1 MTETNRTPLAVFERH
16 ESNVRSYCR
25 DFPVVFERAVGH
37 HLWDTSGRRYV
48 DLLCGAGSLN
58 YGHNPPAIVER
69 VTAYLAAGGPVQSL
83 DLHTTAKADFLE
95 RFSGLVLEPRGLGDF
110 VVQFPGPAGT
120 LAVEAAL
127 KLARKVTGR
136 TDVIAFTGGFHGAS
150 LGALAAT
157 TSPLLR
163 GAAGVPLTDVTI
175 LPYGDAADRSG
186 TDPVAALE
194 AALGPDSRTGPPAAI
209 LLETDQGAGG
219 HHTAPRPW
227 LVRIRELADAT
238 GTLVI
243 VDDIQAG
250 CGRTGTFFSF
260 EDTPEL
266 GPDLVCLSKS
276 LSGMGLPMAA
286 LLIRPETDRWAPG
299 EHNGTFR
306 GHNLAFVAGSAAL
319 DHWTDPHFSAHA
331 AELATAIRTSL
342 ASITDALPA
351 GFAEAVGKGA
361 MSGLRFTDA
370 EPADRVR
377 QALFRAGVLA
387 ETSGLG
393 HVLKLLPPLT
403 MSLTDWKGVADILSD
418 TVLTTV
424 LGDPATRPTGP
435 GGNMS
440 RSRAGTGVGPWGR
453 PGSCGSWT
461 LATPR

>member
-1 MTETNRTPLAVFERH
+1 MTEPGRTPLAVFERH

-25 DFPVVFERAVGH
+25 DFPVVFERAAGH

-58 YGHNPPAIVER
+58 YGHNPPGIVER
-69 VTAYLAAGGPVQSL
+69 VTAYLRAGGPVQSL

-95 RFSGLVLEPRGLGDF
+95 RFSGLVLEPRGLGDH

-136 TDVIAFTGGFHGAS
+136 TEVIAFTGGFHGAS

-163 GAAGVPLTDVTI
+163 GAAGVPLTDVTT
-175 LPYGDAADRSG
+175 LPYGDAVDADPFAS
-186 TDPVAALE
+186 LE
-194 AALGPDSRTGPPAAI
+194 RTLGPGASTPPPAAV
-209 LLETDQGAGG
+209 LLETVQGEGG
-219 HHTAPRPW
+219 LHTAPRAW
-227 LVRIRELADAT
+227 LARIRELADAT
-238 GTLVI
+238 GTLIV

-260 EDTPEL
+260 EDAPEL
-266 GPDLVCLSKS
+266 RPDLVCLSKS

-286 LLIRPETDRWAPG
+286 LLIRRGIDGWAPG

-319 DHWTDPHFSAHA
+319 DYWTDPHFTAHA
-331 AELATAIRTSL
+331 AELTDAIRTSL
-342 ASITDALPA
+342 ATITDVLPA
-351 GFAEAVGKGA
+351 GAAEVVGKGA
-361 MSGLRFTDA
+361 MSGLRFPAPGTA
-370 EPADRVR
+370 ERIR
-377 QALFRAGVLA
+377 GALFRAGVVA
-387 ETSGLG
+387 ETSGSG

-403 MSLTDWKGVADILSD
+403 ISVTEWKEVAG
-418 TVLTTV
+418 T
-424 LGDPATRPTGP
+424 LGDTIQVFAT
-435 GGNMS
+435 
-440 RSRAGTGVGPWGR
+440 A
-453 PGSCGSWT
+453 
-461 LATPR
+461 

>member
-1 MTETNRTPLAVFERH
+1 MTETERTPLAVFERH

-25 DFPVVFERAVGH
+25 HFPVVFERAAGH

-69 VTAYLAAGGPVQSL
+69 VTAYLASGGPVQSL
-83 DLHTTAKADFLE
+83 DLHTTAKAEFLE
-95 RFSGLVLEPRGLGDF
+95 RFTGLVLEPRGLGDF

-136 TDVIAFTGGFHGAS
+136 TEVMAFTGGFHGAS

-175 LPYGDAADRSG
+175 LPYGDAASPDG
-186 TDPVAALE
+186 TDPVTALE
-194 AALGPDSRTGPPAAI
+194 RAFAPRAEAAPPAAV
-209 LLETDQGAGG
+209 LLETVQGEGG
-219 HHTAPRPW
+219 LHTAPRAW
-227 LVRIRELADAT
+227 LARLRELADAA
-238 GTLVI
+238 GAPVI

-250 CGRTGTFFSF
+250 CGRTGSFFSF

-266 GPDLVCLSKS
+266 RPDLVCLSKS

-286 LLIRPETDRWAPG
+286 LLIRRELDQWAPG

-319 DHWTDPHFSAHA
+319 DHWRDPHFTEHA
-331 AELATAIRTSL
+331 EELAAAIPTSL
-342 ASITDALPA
+342 ASVTDVLPT
-351 GFAEAVGKGA
+351 GVAEVAGKGA
-361 MSGLRFTDA
+361 MSGLRFADA
-370 EPADRVR
+370 KVADGVQR
-377 QALFRAGVLA
+377 ALFRAGIVA
-387 ETSGLG
+387 ETSGQG

-403 MSLTDWKGVADILSD
+403 MSLTEWKEVAD
-418 TVLTTV
+418 V
-424 LGDPATRPTGP
+424 LGDAVL
-435 GGNMS
+435 
-440 RSRAGTGVGPWGR
+440 RA
-453 PGSCGSWT
+453 
-461 LATPR
+461 APRVPPSASQLSAVV

>member
-1 MTETNRTPLAVFERH
+1 MTETDRTPLDVFERH

-25 DFPVVFERAVGH
+25 DFPVVFERAAGH

-69 VTAYLAAGGPVQSL
+69 VTSYLTAGGPVQSL

-95 RFSGLVLEPRGLGDF
+95 RFTSLVLQPRGLGDH

-136 TDVIAFTGGFHGAS
+136 TEVIAFTGGFHGAS

-163 GAAGVPLTDVTI
+163 GGAGVPLTDVTI
-175 LPYGDAADRSG
+175 LPYGDA
-186 TDPVAALE
+186 TEPDPFVALE
-194 AALGPDSRTGPPAAI
+194 HALGPDAATPPPAAI
-209 LLETDQGAGG
+209 LLETVQGEGG
-219 HHTAPRPW
+219 LHTAPRAW
-227 LVRIRELADAT
+227 LARIRELADAT

-260 EDTPEL
+260 EDAPEL
-266 GPDLVCLSKS
+266 RPDLVCLSKS

-286 LLIRPETDRWAPG
+286 LLIRREIDQWAPG

-319 DHWTDPHFSAHA
+319 DHWTDPHFTHHA
-331 AELATAIRTSL
+331 AELAVAIRTSL
-342 ASITDALPA
+342 TSITDALPA
-351 GFAEAVGKGA
+351 GAVEVVGKGA
-361 MSGLRFTDA
+361 MSGLRFPAPETA
-370 EPADRVR
+370 ERVR
-377 QALFRAGVLA
+377 EALFHADVVA
-387 ETSGLG
+387 ETSGSG
-393 HVLKLLPPLT
+393 RVLKLLPPLT
-403 MSLTDWKGVADILSD
+403 IPLTDWKEVADILGD
-418 TVLTTV
+418 TVQVFATV
-424 LGDPATRPTGP
+424 
-435 GGNMS
+435 
-440 RSRAGTGVGPWGR
+440 
-453 PGSCGSWT
+453 
-461 LATPR
+461 

>member
-1 MTETNRTPLAVFERH
+1 MTETDRTPFAVFERH

-25 DFPVVFERAVGH
+25 DFPVVFERAAGH

-58 YGHNPPAIVER
+58 YGHNPPRIVER
-69 VTAYLAAGGPVQSL
+69 VTAYLTAGGPVQSL

-95 RFSGLVLEPRGLGDF
+95 RFTGLILQPRGLGDH

-136 TDVIAFTGGFHGAS
+136 TEVIAFTGGFHGTS

-175 LPYGDAADRSG
+175 LPYGDVAEP
-186 TDPVAALE
+186 DPFAALE
-194 AALGPDSRTGPPAAI
+194 HALGPGAATPPPAAV
-209 LLETDQGAGG
+209 LLETVQGEGG
-219 HHTAPRPW
+219 LHTAPRAW
-227 LVRIRELADAT
+227 LARIRELADAT

-260 EDTPEL
+260 EDAPEL
-266 GPDLVCLSKS
+266 RPDLVCLSKS

-286 LLIRPETDRWAPG
+286 LLIRREIDRWAPG

-319 DHWTDPHFSAHA
+319 DHWTDPHFTDHA
-331 AELATAIRTSL
+331 AELTAAIRTSL
-342 ASITDALPA
+342 ASIVDALPA
-351 GFAEAVGKGA
+351 GAAEVVGKGA
-361 MSGLRFTDA
+361 MSGLRFPAPGT
-370 EPADRVR
+370 ADRIR
-377 QALFRAGVLA
+377 GALFRAGVVA
-387 ETSGLG
+387 ETSGAG

-403 MSLTDWKGVADILSD
+403 ISLTEWKEVADTVGD
-418 TVLTTV
+418 TVQV
-424 LGDPATRPTGP
+424 
-435 GGNMS
+435 
-440 RSRAGTGVGPWGR
+440 
-453 PGSCGSWT
+453 
-461 LATPR
+461 LATT

>member
-1 MTETNRTPLAVFERH
+1 MTETDRTPLAVFERH

-25 DFPVVFERAVGH
+25 DFPVVFERAAGH

-58 YGHNPPAIVER
+58 YGHNPPEIVER
-69 VTAYLAAGGPVQSL
+69 VTAYLTAGGPVQSL

-95 RFSGLVLEPRGLGDF
+95 RFTSLVLQPRGLGDH

-136 TDVIAFTGGFHGAS
+136 TEVIAFTGGFHGAS

-175 LPYGDAADRSG
+175 LPYGDAAEP
-186 TDPVAALE
+186 DPFAALE
-194 AALGPDSRTGPPAAI
+194 DALGPEATTLPPAAI
-209 LLETDQGAGG
+209 LLETVQGEGG
-219 HHTAPRPW
+219 LHAAPRAW
-227 LVRIRELADAT
+227 LARIRELADAT
-238 GTLVI
+238 GALVV

-260 EDTPEL
+260 EDAPEL
-266 GPDLVCLSKS
+266 RPDLVCLSKS

-286 LLIRPETDRWAPG
+286 LLIRPDLDHWAPG

-319 DHWTDPHFSAHA
+319 DHWTDPHFTHHTT
-331 AELATAIRTSL
+331 ELAAAIRPSL
-342 ASITDALPA
+342 TSITEALPA
-351 GFAEAVGKGA
+351 GAAQVVGKGA
-361 MSGLRFTDA
+361 MSGLRFATSAAA
-370 EPADRVR
+370 EHAR
-377 QALFRAGVLA
+377 QALFRAGVIA

-403 MSLTDWKGVADILSD
+403 MSLTEWKEVADVVGDSILTSASE
-418 TVLTTV
+418 V
-424 LGDPATRPTGP
+424 
-435 GGNMS
+435 
-440 RSRAGTGVGPWGR
+440 GR
-453 PGSCGSWT
+453 P
-461 LATPR
+461 A

>member
-1 MTETNRTPLAVFERH
+1 MTETDRTPLTVFERH

-25 DFPVVFERAVGH
+25 DFPVVFERAAGH

-58 YGHNPPAIVER
+58 YGHNPPEIVER
-69 VTAYLAAGGPVQSL
+69 VMAYLTAGGPVQSL

-95 RFSGLVLEPRGLGDF
+95 RFTTLILQPRGLGDH

-127 KLARKVTGR
+127 KLARRVTGR
-136 TDVIAFTGGFHGAS
+136 TQVIAFTGGFHGAS

-175 LPYGDAADRSG
+175 LPYGDA
-186 TDPVAALE
+186 TEPDPFAALE
-194 AALGPDSRTGPPAAI
+194 HALGPGAVTPPPAAI
-209 LLETDQGAGG
+209 LLETVQGEGG
-219 HHTAPRPW
+219 LHTAPRAW
-227 LVRIRELADAT
+227 LARIRELADAT

-260 EDTPEL
+260 EDAPEL
-266 GPDLVCLSKS
+266 RPDLVCLSKS

-286 LLIRPETDRWAPG
+286 LLIRREIDRWAPG

-319 DHWTDPHFSAHA
+319 DHWTDPHFTHHA
-331 AELATAIRTSL
+331 GELAAAIRTSL
-342 ASITDALPA
+342 VGIVDALPA
-351 GFAEAVGKGA
+351 GAAEVVGKGA
-361 MSGLRFTDA
+361 MSGLRFPAAGTA
-370 EPADRVR
+370 ERTR
-377 QALFRAGVLA
+377 EALFRAGVVA
-387 ETSGLG
+387 ETSGSG

-403 MSLTDWKGVADILSD
+403 MSLTEWKEVAD
-418 TVLTTV
+418 TV
-424 LGDPATRPTGP
+424 GDAVQ
-435 GGNMS
+435 
-440 RSRAGTGVGPWGR
+440 A
-453 PGSCGSWT
+453 
-461 LATPR
+461 LATA

>member
-1 MTETNRTPLAVFERH
+1 MTETDRTPLAVFERH

-25 DFPVVFERAVGH
+25 DFPVVFERAAGH

-58 YGHNPPAIVER
+58 YGHNPPGIVER
-69 VTAYLAAGGPVQSL
+69 VTAYLTAGGPVQSL

-95 RFSGLVLEPRGLGDF
+95 RFTSLVLEPRGLGGY
-110 VVQFPGPAGT
+110 VMQFPGPAGT

-136 TDVIAFTGGFHGAS
+136 TEVIAFTGGFHGAS

-175 LPYGDAADRSG
+175 LPYGDTAEP
-186 TDPVAALE
+186 DPFAALE
-194 AALGPDSRTGPPAAI
+194 HALGPSAATPRPAAI
-209 LLETDQGAGG
+209 LLETVQGEGG
-219 HHTAPRPW
+219 LHTAPRAW
-227 LVRIRELADAT
+227 LARIRELADTT

-260 EDTPEL
+260 EDAPEL
-266 GPDLVCLSKS
+266 RPDLVCLSKS

-286 LLIRPETDRWAPG
+286 LLIRREIDRWAPG

-306 GHNLAFVAGSAAL
+306 GLGLAFVAGSAAL
-319 DHWTDPHFSAHA
+319 DHWTDPNFTDHTADLTA
-331 AELATAIRTSL
+331 AIRTSL

-351 GFAEAVGKGA
+351 GAAEVVGKGA
-361 MSGLRFTDA
+361 MSGLRFPDPGTA
-370 EPADRVR
+370 ERIR
-377 QALFRAGVLA
+377 EALFRTGIVA
-387 ETSGLG
+387 ETSGSG

-403 MSLTDWKGVADILSD
+403 IPLTEWKEVGDTLGD
-418 TVLTTV
+418 TVH
-424 LGDPATRPTGP
+424 A
-435 GGNMS
+435 
-440 RSRAGTGVGPWGR
+440 
-453 PGSCGSWT
+453 
-461 LATPR
+461 LATA

>member
-1 MTETNRTPLAVFERH
+1 MTETDRAPLAVFERH

-25 DFPVVFERAVGH
+25 DFPVVFERAAGH

-69 VTAYLAAGGPVQSL
+69 VISYLAAGGPVQSL
-83 DLHTTAKADFLE
+83 DLHTAAKADFLE
-95 RFSGLVLEPRGLGDF
+95 RFTSLILEPRGLGDH

-136 TDVIAFTGGFHGAS
+136 TEVIAFTGGFHGAS

-163 GAAGVPLTDVTI
+163 GGAGVPLTDVTI
-175 LPYGDAADRSG
+175 LPYGDAADP
-186 TDPVAALE
+186 DPFAALE
-194 AALGPDSRTGPPAAI
+194 HALGPGAATPRPAAI
-209 LLETDQGAGG
+209 LLETVQGEGG
-219 HHTAPRPW
+219 LHTAPRAW
-227 LVRIRELADAT
+227 LARIRELADAT
-238 GTLVI
+238 GALVI

-260 EDTPEL
+260 EDAPEL
-266 GPDLVCLSKS
+266 RPDLVCLSKS

-286 LLIRPETDRWAPG
+286 LLIRREIDRWAPG

-319 DHWTDPHFSAHA
+319 DHWTDPHFTHHA
-331 AELATAIRTSL
+331 AELAAAVRTSL
-342 ASITDALPA
+342 TSITDALPA
-351 GFAEAVGKGA
+351 GAVEVVGKGA
-361 MSGLRFTDA
+361 MSGLRFPAA
-370 EPADRVR
+370 ETAERTR
-377 QALFRAGVLA
+377 EGLFRAGVVA
-387 ETSGLG
+387 ETSGSG

-403 MSLTDWKGVADILSD
+403 VSLTEWKEVAD
-418 TVLTTV
+418 T
-424 LGDPATRPTGP
+424 LGDSVRASAT
-435 GGNMS
+435 
-440 RSRAGTGVGPWGR
+440 A
-453 PGSCGSWT
+453 
-461 LATPR
+461 

>member
-1 MTETNRTPLAVFERH
+1 MTETDRTPLTVFERH

-25 DFPVVFERAVGH
+25 DFPVVFERAAGH
-37 HLWDTSGRRYV
+37 HLWDSTGRRYV

-69 VTAYLAAGGPVQSL
+69 VMDYLAAGGPVQSL
-83 DLHTTAKADFLE
+83 DLHTAAKADFLE
-95 RFSGLVLEPRGLGDF
+95 RLTSLVLDPRGLGDF

-157 TSPLLR
+157 ASPLLR
-163 GAAGVPLTDVTI
+163 GAAGVPLADVTV
-175 LPYGDAADRSG
+175 LPYGDAAGPDGS
-186 TDPVAALE
+186 DPVTALE
-194 AALGPDSRTGPPAAI
+194 HALGPDVRAAPPAAI
-209 LLETDQGAGG
+209 LLETVQGEGG
-219 HHTAPRPW
+219 LHTAPRPW
-227 LVRIRELADAT
+227 LARIRELADTT
-238 GTLVI
+238 GALVI

-260 EDTPEL
+260 EDAPEL
-266 GPDLVCLSKS
+266 RPDLVCLSKS

-286 LLIRPETDRWAPG
+286 LLIRREIDQWAPG

-319 DHWTDPHFSAHA
+319 DHWTDPHFTDHT
-331 AELATAIRTSL
+331 AELAAAIRTSL
-342 ASITDALPA
+342 TSITDALPT
-351 GFAEAVGKGA
+351 GVAEVVGKGA
-361 MSGLRFTDA
+361 MSGLGFTRA
-370 EPADRVR
+370 ETAEGVR
-377 QALFRAGVLA
+377 RALFHAGVVA
-387 ETSGLG
+387 ETSGQG

-403 MSLTDWKGVADILSD
+403 MSLTDWKEVADTIGD

-424 LGDPATRPTGP
+424 AGAPAPAAPAST
-435 GGNMS
+435 
-440 RSRAGTGVGPWGR
+440 A
-453 PGSCGSWT
+453 
-461 LATPR
+461 A

>member
-1 MTETNRTPLAVFERH
+1 MAETDRTPLALFERH

-25 DFPVVFERAVGH
+25 DFPVVFERAAGH

-58 YGHNPPAIVER
+58 YGHNPPEIVER
-69 VTAYLAAGGPVQSL
+69 VTAYLTAGGPVQSL
-83 DLHTTAKADFLE
+83 DLHTTAKADFLA
-95 RFSGLVLEPRGLGDF
+95 RFTRIVLRPRGLGDH

-136 TDVIAFTGGFHGAS
+136 TEVIAFKGGFHGAS

-175 LPYGDAADRSG
+175 LPYGDAAEP
-186 TDPVAALE
+186 DPFASLE
-194 AALGPDSRTGPPAAI
+194 HALGPRAATPPPAAV
-209 LLETDQGAGG
+209 LLETVQGEGG
-219 HHTAPRPW
+219 LHAAPRAW
-227 LVRIRELADAT
+227 LARIRELADAS

-266 GPDLVCLSKS
+266 RPDLVCLSKS
-276 LSGMGLPMAA
+276 LSAMGLPMAA
-286 LLIRPETDRWAPG
+286 LLIRREIDQWAPG

-319 DHWTDPHFSAHA
+319 DYWTDPHFTDHA
-331 AELATAIRTSL
+331 AELSAAIRTTL

-351 GFAEAVGKGA
+351 GAAEVVGKGA
-361 MSGLRFTDA
+361 MAGLRFPASGTA
-370 EPADRVR
+370 ERIRD
-377 QALFRAGVLA
+377 ALFRAGVVA
-387 ETSGLG
+387 ETSGAG

-403 MSLTDWKGVADILSD
+403 ISLTEWKEVAGTLGD
-418 TVLTTV
+418 TVQE
-424 LGDPATRPTGP
+424 
-435 GGNMS
+435 
-440 RSRAGTGVGPWGR
+440 
-453 PGSCGSWT
+453 
-461 LATPR
+461 LATA

>member
-1 MTETNRTPLAVFERH
+1 MTETGRAPLAVFERH
-16 ESNVRSYCR
+16 ESTVRSYCR
-25 DFPVVFERAVGH
+25 DFPVVFERAAGH

-58 YGHNPPAIVER
+58 YGHNPPEIVDR
-69 VTAYLAAGGPVQSL
+69 VTAYLTAGGPVQSL

-95 RFSGLVLEPRGLGDF
+95 RFTRLVLEPRGLGDH

-136 TDVIAFTGGFHGAS
+136 TEVIAFTGGFHGAS

-175 LPYGDAADRSG
+175 LPYGDAAEP
-186 TDPVAALE
+186 DPFAALE
-194 AALGPDSRTGPPAAI
+194 DALGPGATAPPPAAV
-209 LLETDQGAGG
+209 LLETVQGEGG
-219 HHTAPRPW
+219 LHTAPREW
-227 LVRIRELADAT
+227 LARLRELADT
-238 GTLVI
+238 SGTLVI

-260 EDTPEL
+260 EDAPGL
-266 GPDLVCLSKS
+266 RPDLVCLSKS

-286 LLIRPETDRWAPG
+286 LSIRRELDRWAPG

-319 DHWTDPHFSAHA
+319 DHWADPHFTDHV
-331 AELATAIRTSL
+331 AELSAAIRTSL
-342 ASITDALPA
+342 ASITDALPV
-351 GFAEAVGKGA
+351 GTAEVVGKGA
-361 MSGLRFTDA
+361 MSGLRFPASGTA
-370 EPADRVR
+370 ERVR
-377 QALFRAGVLA
+377 EALFRTGVIA
-387 ETSGLG
+387 ETSGSG

-403 MSLTDWKGVADILSD
+403 MPLVDWKDVADTLG
-418 TVLTTV
+418 TTIQAV
-424 LGDPATRPTGP
+424 AT
-435 GGNMS
+435 
-440 RSRAGTGVGPWGR
+440 A
-453 PGSCGSWT
+453 
-461 LATPR
+461 

>member
-1 MTETNRTPLAVFERH
+1 MTETDRTPLAVFERH

-25 DFPVVFERAVGH
+25 DFPVIFERAAGH
-37 HLWDTSGRRYV
+37 HLWDTTGRRYV

-69 VTAYLAAGGPVQSL
+69 VTAYLTAGGPVQSL

-95 RFSGLVLEPRGLGDF
+95 RFTSLVLQPRGLGDH

-136 TDVIAFTGGFHGAS
+136 TEVIAFTGGFHGAS

-175 LPYGDAADRSG
+175 LPYGDAAEP
-186 TDPVAALE
+186 DPFAALE
-194 AALGPDSRTGPPAAI
+194 HALGPDAATPPPAAI
-209 LLETDQGAGG
+209 LLETVQGEGG
-219 HHTAPRPW
+219 LHTAPRPW
-227 LVRIRELADAT
+227 LARIRELADAT

-260 EDTPEL
+260 EDAPEL
-266 GPDLVCLSKS
+266 RPDLVCLSKS

-286 LLIRPETDRWAPG
+286 LLIRREIDRWAPG

-319 DHWTDPHFSAHA
+319 DHWADPHFTDHA
-331 AELATAIRTSL
+331 AELTAAIRTSL

-351 GFAEAVGKGA
+351 GAAEVVGKGA
-361 MSGLRFTDA
+361 MSGLRF
-370 EPADRVR
+370 PAPGTAGRIRD
-377 QALFRAGVLA
+377 ALFRAGIVA
-387 ETSGLG
+387 ETSGSG

-403 MSLTDWKGVADILSD
+403 ISLTEWKEVADTLGD
-418 TVLTTV
+418 TVQIF
-424 LGDPATRPTGP
+424 AT
-435 GGNMS
+435 
-440 RSRAGTGVGPWGR
+440 A
-453 PGSCGSWT
+453 
-461 LATPR
+461 

>member
-1 MTETNRTPLAVFERH
+1 M
-16 ESNVRSYCR
+16 
-25 DFPVVFERAVGH
+25 
-37 HLWDTSGRRYV
+37 

-69 VTAYLAAGGPVQSL
+69 VTAYLRAGGPVQSL

-95 RFSGLVLEPRGLGDF
+95 RFGRLVLEPRGLGDF

-136 TDVIAFTGGFHGAS
+136 TEVISFTGGFHGAS

-163 GAAGVPLTDVTI
+163 GAAGVPLTDVTN
-175 LPYGDAADRSG
+175 LPYGDASEP
-186 TDPVAALE
+186 DPFAALE
-194 AALGPDSRTGPPAAI
+194 QALGPGAMTPPPAAI
-209 LLETDQGAGG
+209 LLETVQGEGG
-219 HHTAPRPW
+219 LHTAPRAW
-227 LVRIRELADAT
+227 LARIRELADAT

-260 EDTPEL
+260 EDAAEL
-266 GPDLVCLSKS
+266 RPDLVCLSKS

-286 LLIRPETDRWAPG
+286 LLIRREIDRWAPG

-319 DHWTDPHFSAHA
+319 DHWSDPHFTDHV
-331 AELATAIRTSL
+331 AELTAAIRTSL
-342 ASITDALPA
+342 TSITDALPA
-351 GFAEAVGKGA
+351 GAAEVVGKGA
-361 MSGLRFTDA
+361 MSGLSFPATRTA
-370 EPADRVR
+370 ERIR
-377 QALFRAGVLA
+377 EALFLAGIVA
-387 ETSGLG
+387 ETSGAG

-403 MSLTDWKGVADILSD
+403 IPLTEWKTVADTLGD
-418 TVLTTV
+418 TVQ
-424 LGDPATRPTGP
+424 G
-435 GGNMS
+435 
-440 RSRAGTGVGPWGR
+440 
-453 PGSCGSWT
+453 
-461 LATPR
+461 LATT

>member
-1 MTETNRTPLAVFERH
+1 MTETERTPLTVFERH

-25 DFPVVFERAVGH
+25 DFPVMFERAAGH

-58 YGHNPPAIVER
+58 YGHNPPAIVDR
-69 VTAYLAAGGPVQSL
+69 VMSYLAAGGPVQSL
-83 DLHTTAKADFLE
+83 DLHTAAKADFLE
-95 RFSGLVLEPRGLGDF
+95 RFTGLVLEPRGLGDF

-136 TDVIAFTGGFHGAS
+136 TEVIAFTGGFHGAS
-150 LGALAAT
+150 LGALSAT

-175 LPYGDAADRSG
+175 LPYGDAAHPDG
-186 TDPVAALE
+186 TDPVTALE
-194 AALGPDSRTGPPAAI
+194 RALDPNRGMAPPAAI
-209 LLETDQGAGG
+209 LLETVQGEGG
-219 HHTAPRPW
+219 LHTAPHSW
-227 LVRIRELADAT
+227 LARVRELADAT
-238 GTLVI
+238 GVLLI

-260 EDTPEL
+260 EDAPVL
-266 GPDLVCLSKS
+266 RPDLVCLSKS

-286 LLIRPETDRWAPG
+286 LLIRREIDQWAPG

-319 DHWTDPHFSAHA
+319 DHWIDPNFTDHVGELA
-331 AELATAIRTSL
+331 AEIRTSL
-342 ASITDALPA
+342 ASIVAALPTQA
-351 GFAEAVGKGA
+351 AEVVGKGA

-370 EPADRVR
+370 ETADGVR
-377 QALFRAGVLA
+377 HALFRAGIVA

-393 HVLKLLPPLT
+393 HVLKLLPPLS
-403 MSLTDWKGVADILSD
+403 MSRTEWKEVAD
-418 TVLTTV
+418 V
-424 LGDPATRPTGP
+424 LGHTILTADD
-435 GGNMS
+435 
-440 RSRAGTGVGPWGR
+440 RAV
-453 PGSCGSWT
+453 
-461 LATPR
+461 A

>member
-1 MTETNRTPLAVFERH
+1 MTETVPRAPLTVFERH

-25 DFPVVFERAVGH
+25 DFPVVFERAAGH
-37 HLWDTSGRRYV
+37 HLWDTTGRRYV

-95 RFSGLVLEPRGLGDF
+95 RFTSLVLEPRGLGDH
-110 VVQFPGPAGT
+110 VVQFPGPAGA

-136 TDVIAFTGGFHGAS
+136 TEVIAFTGGFHGAS

-175 LPYGDAADRSG
+175 LPYGDAV
-186 TDPVAALE
+186 DPEPFAALE
-194 AALGPDSRTGPPAAI
+194 RAFGPGAATPPPAAV
-209 LLETDQGAGG
+209 LLETVQGEGG
-219 HHTAPRPW
+219 LHTAPRAW
-227 LVRIRELADAT
+227 LARIRELADAT

-260 EDTPEL
+260 EDAPEL
-266 GPDLVCLSKS
+266 RPDLVCLSKS

-286 LLIRPETDRWAPG
+286 LLIRREFDRWTPG

-319 DHWTDPHFSAHA
+319 DHWTDPHFTDHT
-331 AELATAIRTSL
+331 AELAAAIRTSL
-342 ASITDALPA
+342 TSITDALPA
-351 GFAEAVGKGA
+351 GAAEVVGKGA
-361 MSGLRFTDA
+361 MSGLRFSTPATA
-370 EPADRVR
+370 ERIR
-377 QALFRAGVLA
+377 EALFCAGIVA
-387 ETSGLG
+387 ETSGSG
-393 HVLKLLPPLT
+393 RVLKLLPPLT
-403 MSLTDWKGVADILSD
+403 ISLTEWKEVVGTLGD
-418 TVLTTV
+418 TVQ
-424 LGDPATRPTGP
+424 A
-435 GGNMS
+435 
-440 RSRAGTGVGPWGR
+440 
-453 PGSCGSWT
+453 
-461 LATPR
+461 LATA

>member
-1 MTETNRTPLAVFERH
+1 MTETDRPPLTVFERH

-25 DFPVVFERAVGH
+25 DFPVVFARAAGH

-69 VTAYLAAGGPVQSL
+69 VAAYLTAGGPVQSL

-95 RFSGLVLEPRGLGDF
+95 RFTRLVLQPRGLGDH

-136 TDVIAFTGGFHGAS
+136 TEVIAFTGGFHGAS

-175 LPYGDAADRSG
+175 LPYGDAAG
-186 TDPVAALE
+186 PHPFAALE
-194 AALGPDSRTGPPAAI
+194 AALGPGAATPPPAAV
-209 LLETDQGAGG
+209 LLETVQGEGG
-219 HHTAPRPW
+219 LHTAPRAW
-227 LVRIRELADAT
+227 LARIRELADTT
-238 GTLVI
+238 GALVV

-260 EDTPEL
+260 EDAPEL
-266 GPDLVCLSKS
+266 RPDLVCLSKS

-286 LLIRPETDRWAPG
+286 LLIRRDLDRWAPG

-306 GHNLAFVAGSAAL
+306 GNNLAFVAGSAAL
-319 DHWTDPHFSAHA
+319 DHWTDPHFTDHA
-331 AELATAIRTSL
+331 AELTAAIRTSL
-342 ASITDALPA
+342 ASVVDAVPA
-351 GFAEAVGKGA
+351 GAVEVVGKGA
-361 MSGLRFTDA
+361 MSGLRFPASETA
-370 EPADRVR
+370 ERIR
-377 QALFRAGVLA
+377 EALFRAGVVA
-387 ETSGLG
+387 ETSGSG
-393 HVLKLLPPLT
+393 RVLKLLPPLT
-403 MSLTDWKGVADILSD
+403 ISLTEWKEVADVVGD
-418 TVLTTV
+418 TVQ
-424 LGDPATRPTGP
+424 A
-435 GGNMS
+435 
-440 RSRAGTGVGPWGR
+440 
-453 PGSCGSWT
+453 
-461 LATPR
+461 LATP

>member
-1 MTETNRTPLAVFERH
+1 MTETDRTPLTVFERH

-25 DFPVVFERAVGH
+25 DFPVVFERAAGH

-69 VTAYLAAGGPVQSL
+69 VTSYLAAGGPVQSL
-83 DLHTTAKADFLE
+83 DLHTAAKADFLE
-95 RFSGLVLEPRGLGDF
+95 RLTGLVLEPRGLGDF

-163 GAAGVPLTDVTI
+163 GGAGVPLTDVTI
-175 LPYGDAADRSG
+175 LPYGDAA
-186 TDPVAALE
+186 ALE
-194 AALGPDSRTGPPAAI
+194 QALGAEARTPPPAAI
-209 LLETDQGAGG
+209 LLETVQGEGG
-219 HHTAPRPW
+219 LHTAPRPW
-227 LVRIRELADAT
+227 LARIRELADAV
-238 GTLVI
+238 GALVI

-260 EDTPEL
+260 EDAPAL
-266 GPDLVCLSKS
+266 RPDLVCLSKS

-286 LLIRPETDRWAPG
+286 LLIRREFDRWAPG

-319 DHWTDPHFSAHA
+319 DHWTDPDFTDRA
-331 AELATAIRTSL
+331 AELATEIRTSL
-342 ASITDALPA
+342 ASIVAALPTRA
-351 GFAEAVGKGA
+351 AEVVGKGA
-361 MSGLRFTDA
+361 MSGLRFA
-370 EPADRVR
+370 EAETADGVR
-377 QALFRAGVLA
+377 RALFRAGIVA
-387 ETSGLG
+387 ETSGQG

-403 MSLTDWKGVADILSD
+403 MSLTDWKEVADVLGD
-418 TVLTTV
+418 TVLTTASGV
-424 LGDPATRPTGP
+424 PASAAPT
-435 GGNMS
+435 
-440 RSRAGTGVGPWGR
+440 AEGR
-453 PGSCGSWT
+453 TAP
-461 LATPR
+461 

>member
-1 MTETNRTPLAVFERH
+1 MTETERHPLALFERH

-25 DFPVVFERAVGH
+25 SFPVVFERAAGH

-48 DLLCGAGSLN
+48 DLLCGAGALN
-58 YGHNPPAIVER
+58 YGHNPPEIVER
-69 VTAYLAAGGPVQSL
+69 VMAYLAAGGPVQSL
-83 DLHTTAKADFLE
+83 DLHTSAKAELLE
-95 RFSGLVLEPRGLGDF
+95 RFTDVILQPRGLGDH

-136 TDVIAFTGGFHGAS
+136 THVVAFTGGFHGAS

-175 LPYGDAADRSG
+175 LPYGDGAAGPDG
-186 TDPVAALE
+186 HDPTTALE
-194 AALGPDSRTGPPAAI
+194 RALRPDAGTAPPAAI
-209 LLETDQGAGG
+209 LLETVQGEGG
-219 HHTAPRPW
+219 LHAAPRPW
-227 LVRIRELADAT
+227 LARVRELADTA
-238 GTLVI
+238 GALVI

-266 GPDLVCLSKS
+266 RPDLVCLSKS

-286 LLIRPETDRWAPG
+286 LLIRREIDQWAPG

-306 GHNLAFVAGSAAL
+306 GHNLAFVAASAAL
-319 DHWTDPHFSAHA
+319 EHWTNPHFTDHA
-331 AELATAIRTSL
+331 AALAAAIRTSL
-342 ASITDALPA
+342 AGITAALPP
-351 GFAEAVGKGA
+351 GVAEVVGKGA
-361 MSGLRFTDA
+361 MSGLRFTEA
-370 EPADRVR
+370 ETAAGVQR
-377 QALFRAGVLA
+377 ALFRAGVIA
-387 ETSGLG
+387 ETSGRG

-403 MSLTDWKGVADILSD
+403 MSLTDWKEVADTIGT

-424 LGDPATRPTGP
+424 
-435 GGNMS
+435 
-440 RSRAGTGVGPWGR
+440 
-453 PGSCGSWT
+453 PGS
-461 LATPR
+461 